1 MGNDSDVSACRR
13 PMPTAELRRPS
24 RPRSHAH
31 VRVSVPT
38 PAEDKPPVPRSRP
51 RERAGPALAAVF
63 APPVE
68 GHPGLG
74 VREFPLAPGATLT
87 RRASVLGR
95 LGVPAEM
102 GTLAP
107 ERAWH

>member
-1 MGNDSDVSACRR
+1 
-13 PMPTAELRRPS
+13 
-24 RPRSHAH
+24 
-31 VRVSVPT
+31 
-38 PAEDKPPVPRSRP
+38 
-51 RERAGPALAAVF
+51 F

-107 ERAWH
+107 ERAWHPSDRVADATKGSASWPARRSLGYCY